1 MIVSDRNSK
10 LGQRGGENVGFLVLE
25 EIKNNSPLLGWRF
38 QSRTRKKQNA
48 PCESRRSVLCTIF
61 GSPARIA
68 SPRLLAPRSVGHAAR
83 RDKSFRVI
91 FPRGP

>member
-48 PCESRRSVLCTIF
+48 PCESRRSALCTMF
-61 GSPARIA
+61 LAVQPGSRVHAY
-68 SPRLLAPRSVGHAAR
+68 SPHAVWATL
-83 RDKSFRVI
+83 
-91 FPRGP
+91 RGV

>member
-38 QSRTRKKQNA
+38 RSRTRKKQNA
-48 PCESRRSVLCTIF
+48 PCESRRFVLCTIF
-61 GSPARIA
+61 SVVLIYCWQSSQDRESTPARPTQCG
-68 SPRLLAPRSVGHAAR
+68 PRCEA
-83 RDKSFRVI
+83 
-91 FPRGP
+91 